1 MKKIISIL
9 LVFTFLFSFNVNAF
23 AQVKS
28 TDISAQQI
36 VDNAN
41 QEINQI
47 ITSTIEKSEKV
58 LTKYASSKITFEEK
72 EAKIDELINYMLTK
86 TSKIS
91 QNAQRK
97 CAKFGV
103 LTQCTYVEVLI
114 DKKIILVDPVMI
126 VGT

>member
-36 VDNAN
+36 VDKAN
-41 QEINQI
+41 QEIDQI
-47 ITSTIEKSEKV
+47 IATTIEKSEKV
-58 LTKYASSKITFEEK
+58 LYKYKTGKISYVEK
-72 EAKIDELINYMLTK
+72 EAKISELVNNMLTK

-91 QNAQRK
+91 QAAQKK

-114 DKKIILVDPVMI
+114 DQKIILVDPVMI